1 MKEKL
6 LFILNPKAGTMRGKD
21 NFYAVC
27 STFCDADLDLSIR
40 MTRAPGHAAQIALD
54 EAAGYDRIVCCGG
67 DGTLHEVVCGLM
79 QLPEDSRPPLGY
91 IYGVGFGLCC
101 NAVFLR
107 FYVRR
112 FFVAA

>member
-21 NFYAVC
+21 KFYAVC

-40 MTRAPGHAAQIALD
+40 MTRAPGHATQIALD

-91 IYGVGFGLCC
+91 IPTGTTNDFATNFGLPTKPSG
-101 NAVFLR
+101 
-107 FYVRR
+107 
-112 FFVAA
+112 